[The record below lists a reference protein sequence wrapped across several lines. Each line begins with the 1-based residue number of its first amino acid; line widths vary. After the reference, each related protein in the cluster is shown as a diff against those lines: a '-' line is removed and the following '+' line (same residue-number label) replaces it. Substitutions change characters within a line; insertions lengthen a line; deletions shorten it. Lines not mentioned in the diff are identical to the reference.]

1 MDLVQPRSPRDLA
14 AVRSWDA
21 SDPLRDFRDRFDL
34 PPNVVY
40 LDGNSRCRARPG
52 SASRRWSRQSGAPG

>member
-1 MDLVQPRSPRDLA
+1 MDLVQPRSPRDLG

-40 LDGNSRCRARPG
+40 LDGN
-52 SASRRWSRQSGAPG
+52 ASRTWSRRSGAPG